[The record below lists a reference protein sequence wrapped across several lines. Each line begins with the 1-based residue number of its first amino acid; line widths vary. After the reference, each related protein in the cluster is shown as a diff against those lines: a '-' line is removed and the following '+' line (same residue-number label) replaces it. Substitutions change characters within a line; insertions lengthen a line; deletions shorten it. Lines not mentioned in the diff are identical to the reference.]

1 MINLFRKFTPSNL
14 LFLIVIAFFLCIGA
28 FIHMPKSFH
37 PILFE
42 QAIMAFVKNANDLT
56 FTPLSSILITLAIT
70 IAQALL
76 LNRIVDNHNLLGRPT
91 FLPALMYV
99 TTASLLLPFL
109 ALTPTLICNFLLIW
123 MIDKL
128 LKTYHRPEVKST
140 LYDLGMLVAVGTL
153 FYFPFILMF
162 LLLWIALIIFRPFD
176 WREWIAGLLGFL
188 TIYFLLG
195 IIYLWNDRIKEFY
208 AIWKPLTNPIPTSFH
223 IELYDYWVL
232 LPLALVLILFLNTL
246 RENFY
251 KSIVHVRKS
260 FQLLFFMFL
269 FGICSY
275 YLKTDAP
282 QYHFLICAP
291 PISIYMAYYFNFAK
305 TRWFYESVYA
315 ILIIAILYFQLF

>member
-1 MINLFRKFTPSNL
+1 MINLFRRFTPSNL
-14 LFLIVIAFFLCIGA
+14 AFLIVMAFVLCIGA
-28 FIHMPKSFH
+28 FFHLPNAFH
-37 PILFE
+37 PLLFE
-42 QAIMAFVKNANDLT
+42 QAIMAFLGNFRD
-56 FTPLSSILITLAIT
+56 ITLSPQSNVIITLVLT

-109 ALTPTLICNFLLIW
+109 ALTPTLICNFFLIW

-128 LKTYHRPEVKST
+128 LKTYHRKEVKST
-140 LYDLGMLVAVGTL
+140 LFDLGMLVAVGTL
-153 FYFPFILMF
+153 FYFPFILML

-176 WREWIAGLLGFL
+176 WREWVSGLLGFI
-188 TIYFLLG
+188 TVYFLLG
-195 IIYLWNDRIKEFY
+195 VIYLWNDRIVEFY
-208 AIWKPLTNPIPTSFH
+208 AIWKPLANPIPPSFK
-223 IELYDYWVL
+223 IDLYDYWVL
-232 LPLALVLILFLNTL
+232 LPLGVVMVLFFNTL

-269 FGICSY
+269 FGVISY
-275 YLKTDAP
+275 YLKSNTPD
-282 QYHFLICAP
+282 YHFLLCAP

-305 TRWFYESVYA
+305 TRWFYEGVYA
-315 ILIIAILYFQLF
+315 ILLITIMYFQFF

>member
-14 LFLIVIAFFLCIGA
+14 LFLIVIAFLLCIGA
-28 FIHMPKSFH
+28 FIHLPESFH
-37 PILFE
+37 PLLFE

-56 FTPLSSILITLAIT
+56 LTPLSSVLITLVLT
-70 IAQALL
+70 VAQALL

-91 FLPALMYV
+91 FLPALMYI

-140 LYDLGMLVAVGTL
+140 LYDLGMLVALGTL

-162 LLLWIALIIFRPFD
+162 LLLWVALIIFRPFD
-176 WREWIAGLLGFL
+176 WREWIAGLLGFT

-195 IIYLWNDRIKEFY
+195 IIYLWNDRIREFY
-208 AIWKPLTNPIPTSFH
+208 AIWKPLTNPFPTSYN

-232 LPLALVLILFLNTL
+232 LPLALVLVLFLNTL

-269 FGICSY
+269 FGVFSY
-275 YLKTDAP
+275 YLKSDAP

-305 TRWFYESVYA
+305 TRWFYESIYA